1 LYGQSL
7 GMNHLIATKQINVIP
22 LPDLIDFP
30 SGNSESIFKILHIH
44 VFHGEDLF
52 SKFVFKMGRYDNMT
66 VSEEDAQKVKFY
78 SLKMALEGK
87 KHLESKLLNDLKVE
101 GAKKT

>member
-1 LYGQSL
+1 
-7 GMNHLIATKQINVIP
+7 MTTNIKHNCIKKK
-22 LPDLIDFP
+22 DK
-30 SGNSESIFKILHIH
+30 IFKILHIH